1 MFVYQRSLSDREYT
15 GFPDRR
21 RGRLGDRVRF
31 YDDMDGDGQLHELHQ
46 SIRDLTSGQ
55 LRMEDKFNRELSR
68 RNRLQY

>member
-21 RGRLGDRVRF
+21 RARSGDRVRF

-55 LRMEDKFNRELSR
+55 LRLEDEFNRELSR
-68 RNRLQY
+68 RNRLEY